1 MLVVPYFKARMRDLR
16 GNVKQANIRD
26 CNYERDAGDVFQ
38 KKLCSERKRFQLSV
52 EKTFILT

>member
-1 MLVVPYFKARMRDLR
+1 MHDLR

>member
-1 MLVVPYFKARMRDLR
+1 MPHFKARIRDLR

-38 KKLCSERKRFQLSV
+38 KKRCSKEKLFQLND